1 MHSKYMHLVCIWS
14 VCCVHTVCTLSVYS
28 VYKVCLSI
36 PPGAFVLA
44 NSMFNVCMHQPRAGA
59 DGQRPL
65 HPPSPFF
72 EGTSA
77 EFDTTLEDCW
87 YGRVVL
93 LSRVRV
99 KLDKKDRDGRSVRMD
114 IDTAMIECLYDFA
127 PGRCACARCAVGMP
141 NKVCSLHFFS
151 IVCAHSVH

>member
-1 MHSKYMHLVCIWS
+1 MHLVCIWS
-14 VCCVHTVCTLSVYS
+14 VCCVHTVCILFAYS

-36 PPGAFVLA
+36 PAPLVPLCLQTVCSMCACINHEQVRMDNVL
-44 NSMFNVCMHQPRAGA
+44 FI
-59 DGQRPL
+59 
-65 HPPSPFF
+65 PPPPFF
-72 EGTSA
+72 EGTRA

-99 KLDKKDRDGRSVRMD
+99 KLDKKDGDGRSVRMD

-141 NKVCSLHFFS
+141 NKVCSLHFVC

>member
-1 MHSKYMHLVCIWS
+1 MCA
-14 VCCVHTVCTLSVYS
+14 CTNHEQVRMDNVLF
-28 VYKVCLSI
+28 I
-36 PPGAFVLA
+36 PP
-44 NSMFNVCMHQPRAGA
+44 P
-59 DGQRPL
+59 
-65 HPPSPFF
+65 PFF
-72 EGTSA
+72 EGTRA

-141 NKVCSLHFFS
+141 NKVRSLHFVC
-151 IVCAHSVH
+151 IVCAYSVHQVCRLIDPRFPNAQENPLLVEGGR